1 MWEVFANQSEN
12 FEISSTPFTV
22 SSQKTNRSRNL
33 QILYSKVY
41 FWKKKNCFLG
51 LVITNIDF
59 LSHENSDFSKPQKI
73 MPWIFKLYNQW
84 DISKETLTLFL
95 LWWCPSGQTNK
106 IRCQLILTNDFHSK
120 WLIIVMIKMRLKTE
134 VVITLCSM
142 GWNNFWGEF
151 SSILKFIHLHFC
163 DLLKIFILQ

>member
-1 MWEVFANQSEN
+1 MTSH
-12 FEISSTPFTV
+12 ISSVMGFLTT
-22 SSQKTNRSRNL
+22 SL
-33 QILYSKVY
+33 H
-41 FWKKKNCFLG
+41 KNCQNDVKLLETWWFWPILGKVERAELTCDVIKKSCSTFLIKFW
-51 LVITNIDF
+51 LP
-59 LSHENSDFSKPQKI
+59 ENSDFSKPPKI

-134 VVITLCSM
+134 VVINPMLN
-142 GWNNFWGEF
+142 GF
-151 SSILKFIHLHFC
+151 K
-163 DLLKIFILQ
+163 

>member
-1 MWEVFANQSEN
+1 MTSH
-12 FEISSTPFTV
+12 ISLVMGFLTTS
-22 SSQKTNRSRNL
+22 L
-33 QILYSKVY
+33 H
-41 FWKKKNCFLG
+41 KNCQITRNWWFWPILG
-51 LVITNIDF
+51 KVERAELTCDVKKLLHVSYKILT
-59 LSHENSDFSKPQKI
+59 LPENSDFSKPPKI
-73 MPWIFKLYNQW
+73 MPWIFKLYNLW

-134 VVITLCSM
+134 VVINHMLNM

-151 SSILKFIHLHFC
+151 WN
-163 DLLKIFILQ
+163 

>member
-1 MWEVFANQSEN
+1 MY
-12 FEISSTPFTV
+12 
-22 SSQKTNRSRNL
+22 L
-33 QILYSKVY
+33 QSKVKILKLARLLLLSLAKRQTDHATY
-41 FWKKKNCFLG
+41 KFFTLKCIFERKKNCFLG